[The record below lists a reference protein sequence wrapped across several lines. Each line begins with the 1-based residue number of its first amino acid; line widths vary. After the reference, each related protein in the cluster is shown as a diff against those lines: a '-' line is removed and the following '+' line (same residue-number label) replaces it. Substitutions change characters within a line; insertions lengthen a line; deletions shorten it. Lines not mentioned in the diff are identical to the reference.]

1 MIATMRVVAI
11 MKRIITKSLLFLFL
25 FTTANCGFKVINE
38 SDNNQFSIQEIKTSG
53 DRRIN
58 FKIKNNLLNYSKK
71 DNPNILIINLSSK
84 KNKNIKEKNIKNEI
98 TKYEISLNV
107 DIKFNLINDNTDH
120 KISLINKGS
129 YLVADSYSTTLNN
142 EKKIIDDL
150 IENISEKILRRISL
164 KLNDI

>member
-1 MIATMRVVAI
+1 
-11 MKRIITKSLLFLFL
+11 MKQIITKSFLFLFL
-25 FTTANCGFKVINE
+25 FTTVNCGFKVIDKSE
-38 SDNNQFSIQEIKTSG
+38 ENNFAIQEIKTSG
-53 DRRIN
+53 DKRKN

-71 DNPNILIINLSSK
+71 NNQNILFIDLSTKKSK
-84 KNKNIKEKNIKNEI
+84 KIKEKNIKNEI
-98 TKYEISLNV
+98 TKYEISLNIDV
-107 DIKFNLINDNTDH
+107 RFNLINSEKNY
-120 KISLINKGS
+120 KISLSNKGD